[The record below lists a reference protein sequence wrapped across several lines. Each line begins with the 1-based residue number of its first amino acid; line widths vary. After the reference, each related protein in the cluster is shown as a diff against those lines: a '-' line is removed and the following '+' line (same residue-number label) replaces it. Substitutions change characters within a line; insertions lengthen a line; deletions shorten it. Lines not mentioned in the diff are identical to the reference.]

1 MNFFLPY
8 CDVYTF
14 IQDTLEKFGY
24 LSKLGG
30 KVKMWK
36 RRWFV
41 LRNGELF
48 YYKSQVSRMNTDDA
62 HVKIVYI

>member
-1 MNFFLPY
+1 L
-8 CDVYTF
+8 
-14 IQDTLEKFGY
+14 QDTLEKFGY

-48 YYKSQVSRMNTDDA
+48 YYKSQVSIVNTDDV
-62 HVKIVYI
+62 HIEIVIE